1 MDKKKGSSKEKMKK
15 GKDEGLDEEGSAK
28 RRVCRFP
35 LLVALLQLLLGAA
48 VATVAFLTLAI
59 SPSLTARE
67 TPHWAGIVVSIVLV
81 CTEFDG
87 RA

>member
-15 GKDEGLDEEGSAK
+15 GKDEGLDEEGSPK
-28 RRVCRFP
+28 SRVCRFP

-48 VATVAFLTLAI
+48 VATVAFLTLAV

-67 TPHWAGIVVSIVLV
+67 TPHWAGVVVRVFFWSLHGV
-81 CTEFDG
+81 
-87 RA
+87 